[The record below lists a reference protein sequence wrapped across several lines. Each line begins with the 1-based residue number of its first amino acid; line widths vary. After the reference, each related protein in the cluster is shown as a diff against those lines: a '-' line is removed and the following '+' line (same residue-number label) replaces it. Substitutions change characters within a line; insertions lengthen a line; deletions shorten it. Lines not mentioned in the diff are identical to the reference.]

1 MLLSRNGEYFLSN
14 HSLGHLIFLV
24 IKLIIWV
31 DCSELNVSLV
41 FIFVLL
47 IERRWTNESI
57 IEGNTR
63 GLFLNR
69 SLTLFLSRRES
80 FCTDFSFCWCLVS
93 LQGLELRGK
102 SLLEVVI
109 DHRNQLFYISY

>member
-1 MLLSRNGEYFLSN
+1 MGSIFYQD
-14 HSLGHLIFLV
+14 HSLGTLIFLV

-47 IERRWTNESI
+47 IERRLTNESI

-69 SLTLFLSRRES
+69 SLTILLSRRKS
-80 FCTDFSFCWCLVS
+80 LCTDFPFSWCPVS
-93 LQGLELRGK
+93 LQGIELRVK
-102 SLLEVVI
+102 S
-109 DHRNQLFYISY
+109 RNQLSYISY